1 MAIREAGVAVTQSG
15 TSVTG
20 GGPGMHR
27 AVGMRTV
34 NTFGGQTGDL
44 YIPPQ
49 HGTFAESVSLINS
62 GTFAVMIEAVSMRPP
77 HPSYPWA
84 LTPAGPALYWTSRMT
99 TGNPDQGLPI
109 AGLVLKP
116 GDRRAVYI
124 AVPVQTPRCY
134 IPRAWQ
140 VLDEFYVKERF
151 GPFTKWVRIP
161 MMQPFLLQAPA
172 GPPNQPA
179 SGVVCL
185 SR

>member
-1 MAIREAGVAVTQSG
+1 MAVTESG

-20 GGPGMHR
+20 GGHPPI
-27 AVGMRTV
+27 RTRR
-34 NTFGGQTGDL
+34 F
-44 YIPPQ
+44 
-49 HGTFAESVSLINS
+49 
-62 GTFAVMIEAVSMRPP
+62 R
-77 HPSYPWA
+77 
-84 LTPAGPALYWTSRMT
+84 YWTSRMT

-116 GDRRAVYI
+116 GDRRAVFI

-151 GPFTKWVRIP
+151 GSFTKWVRIP
-161 MMQPFLLQAPA
+161 MMQPLMPPLLLHVAA

-179 SGVVCL
+179 NGVVCL
-185 SR
+185 GR

>member
-1 MAIREAGVAVTQSG
+1 MAIREAGMAVTESG

-20 GGPGMHR
+20 GGHPPIRTRRFRGIWLWTTIAALFVAVAAIVVGSLASAYQPLGMWGNLIGCLYGMECGD
-27 AVGMRTV
+27 GMRTV
-34 NTFGGQTGDL
+34 NTFGGQT
-44 YIPPQ
+44 
-49 HGTFAESVSLINS
+49 
-62 GTFAVMIEAVSMRPP
+62 
-77 HPSYPWA
+77 
-84 LTPAGPALYWTSRMT
+84 
-99 TGNPDQGLPI
+99 
-109 AGLVLKP
+109 
-116 GDRRAVYI
+116 RAVFI
-124 AVPVQTPRCY
+124 GVPVQTPRCY

-161 MMQPFLLQAPA
+161 LMQPFLLQAPA